1 MKLPIQPKQEK
12 EMSGP
17 ATHRGI
23 LVGVDRSASSIAAV
37 NWAARD
43 AAMRNVPLTLMYV
56 IAPGLPAVA
65 PWPEIPIPQ
74 DYFERQDD
82 RARRILEDARRA
94 VADSTADH
102 GPPFVHSVV
111 VHGPTVSTLV
121 NESKIADLMVVGSR
135 GEDAFGPVPFGS
147 VSTGLVNY
155 AHCPVAVVPD
165 EARPPAQ
172 APVLVGID
180 GSPASKLATEIAF
193 DEAFRRGVDLVALH
207 AWSDVSMSEVPG
219 LDFAT
224 MEVQAQEA
232 LAQWLARW
240 QERYPDVTVHRV
252 VVRDQPARQLVEH
265 SESAQLVVVGGNGRG
280 GFAGMLLGS
289 VSTAVTH
296 AARTVVIVA
305 RESYPPKRASR

>member
-1 MKLPIQPKQEK
+1 
-12 EMSGP
+12 MSGSE
-17 ATHRGI
+17 THRGI
-23 LVGVDRSASSIAAV
+23 LVGVDRSASSMAAV

-43 AAMRNVPLTLMYV
+43 AAMRNVPVTLMHV
-56 IAPGLPAVA
+56 IAPVVPAVT

-82 RARRILEDARRA
+82 KARRILEDARRA
-94 VADSTADH
+94 VADSTAGH

-121 NESKIADLMVVGSR
+121 SESKIADMMVVRWR
-135 GEDAFGPVPFGS
+135 GDGAFSQVPFGS

-155 AHCPVAVVPD
+155 AQCPVAVVHD
-165 EARPPAQ
+165 EAPAPAQ

-180 GSPASKLATEIAF
+180 GSPASELATEIAF

-207 AWSDVSMSEVPG
+207 AWSDVRVSEVPG
-219 LDFAT
+219 LGFAT

-232 LAQWLARW
+232 LAKWLAGW
-240 QERYPDVTVHRV
+240 QERYPDVTVRRV

-265 SESAQLVVVGGNGRG
+265 SESAQLVVVGSNGRG

-289 VSTAVTH
+289 VSTAVAH

-305 RESYPPKRASR
+305 RES

>member
-1 MKLPIQPKQEK
+1 
-12 EMSGP
+12 MSGSE
-17 ATHRGI
+17 THRGI
-23 LVGVDRSASSIAAV
+23 LVGVDRSASSMAAV

-43 AAMRNVPLTLMYV
+43 AAMRNVPLTLMHV
-56 IAPGLPAVA
+56 IAPVVPAVA

-82 RARRILEDARRA
+82 KARRILEDMRKA

-121 NESKIADLMVVGSR
+121 NESKIADMMVVGCR
-135 GEDAFGPVPFGS
+135 VPLGS

-155 AHCPVAVVPD
+155 AHCPVAVVHD
-165 EARPPAQ
+165 ETPPPAQ
-172 APVLVGID
+172 APVLVAID
-180 GSPASKLATEIAF
+180 GSPASELATEIAF

-224 MEVQAQEA
+224 MDVQAQEA
-232 LAQWLARW
+232 LAEWLSGW
-240 QERYPDVTVHRV
+240 QERYPDVTVRRV
-252 VVRDQPARQLVEH
+252 VVCDQPARQLVEH
-265 SESAQLVVVGGNGRG
+265 SESAQLVVVGSHGRG

-289 VSTAVTH
+289 VSMAVAY

-305 RESYPPKRASR
+305 RES

>member
-1 MKLPIQPKQEK
+1 
-12 EMSGP
+12 MS
-17 ATHRGI
+17 ASETHRGI
-23 LVGVDRSASSIAAV
+23 LVGVDRSASSTAAV

-43 AAMRNVPLTLMYV
+43 AALRNVPLTLMHV
-56 IAPGLPAVA
+56 IAPVVPAVA

-82 RARRILEDARRA
+82 KARRILEDARRA

-102 GPPFVHSVV
+102 GPPFVYSVV

-121 NESKIADLMVVGSR
+121 NESKIADMMVVGCR
-135 GEDAFGPVPFGS
+135 GEGAFSRVPFGS

-165 EARPPAQ
+165 EVPPSAQ

-180 GSPASKLATEIAF
+180 GSPASELATEIAF

-207 AWSDVSMSEVPG
+207 AWSDVSMPEVPG
-219 LDFAT
+219 LDLAT
-224 MEVQAQEA
+224 TELQAQEA
-232 LAQWLARW
+232 LAEQLAGW
-240 QERYPDVTVHRV
+240 QERYPDVTVRRV

-265 SESAQLVVVGGNGRG
+265 SESAQLVVVGSNGRG
-280 GFAGMLLGS
+280 GFAGMQLSS
-289 VSTAVTH
+289 VRTAVAH

-305 RESYPPKRASR
+305 RES

>member
-1 MKLPIQPKQEK
+1 
-12 EMSGP
+12 MSRP
-17 ATHRGI
+17 ETHRGI
-23 LVGVDRSASSIAAV
+23 LVGVDRSASSMAAV

-43 AAMRNVPLTLMYV
+43 AAMRNVPLTLMHV
-56 IAPGLPAVA
+56 VAPVVPAVA

-82 RARRILEDARRA
+82 KARRILEDARRA

-102 GPPFVHSVV
+102 GPPFVYSVV
-111 VHGPTVSTLV
+111 VHGPAVSTLV
-121 NESKIADLMVVGSR
+121 NQSKIADMMVVGCR
-135 GEDAFGPVPFGS
+135 GEGAFSRVPFGS

-155 AHCPVAVVPD
+155 AHCPVAVVHD
-165 EARPPAQ
+165 EAPPLAQ

-180 GSPASKLATEIAF
+180 GSPESELATEIAF

-219 LDFAT
+219 LDFAA
-224 MEVQAQEA
+224 MEVQAQEV
-232 LAQWLARW
+232 LAEWLAGW
-240 QERYPDVTVHRV
+240 QDRYPDVTVRRV
-252 VVRDQPARQLVEH
+252 VVCDQPARQLVEH
-265 SESAQLVVVGGNGRG
+265 SESAQLVVVGSHGRG

-305 RESYPPKRASR
+305 RESHRPMQASR

>member
-1 MKLPIQPKQEK
+1 
-12 EMSGP
+12 MSGP

-82 RARRILEDARRA
+82 KARRILEDARKA

-102 GPPFVHSVV
+102 GPPFVYSVV
-111 VHGPTVSTLV
+111 VHGPTVPTLV
-121 NESKIADLMVVGSR
+121 NQSKVADMVVVGWR
-135 GEDAFGPVPFGS
+135 GEDAFSRVPVGS
-147 VSTGLVNY
+147 VSTGLVNH
-155 AHCPVAVVPD
+155 AHCPVAVVHN
-165 EARPPAQ
+165 EAPPRAQ

-180 GSPASKLATEIAF
+180 GSHASELATEIAF

-207 AWSDVSMSEVPG
+207 AWSNVNTPEVSG
-219 LDFAT
+219 RDLAT

-232 LAQWLARW
+232 LAERLAGW
-240 QERYPDVTVHRV
+240 QERYPDVTVRRV
-252 VVRDQPARQLVEH
+252 VVCDQPARQLVEQ
-265 SESAQLVVVGGNGRG
+265 SQSAQLVVVGSHGRG
-280 GFAGMLLGS
+280 GFAGMLSS
-289 VSTAVTH
+289 VSTAVAH
-296 AARTVVIVA
+296 AAQTVVIVA
-305 RESYPPKRASR
+305 RES

>member
-1 MKLPIQPKQEK
+1 
-12 EMSGP
+12 MSSP
-17 ATHRGI
+17 ETHRGI
-23 LVGVDRSASSIAAV
+23 LVGVDRSASSMAAV

-43 AAMRNVPLTLMYV
+43 AAMRHVPLTLLHV
-56 IAPGLPAVA
+56 IAPVVPAVA
-65 PWPEIPIPQ
+65 PWPEIPIPE
-74 DYFERQDD
+74 DYFERQDGK
-82 RARRILEDARRA
+82 ARRILEDARRA

-121 NESKIADLMVVGSR
+121 NESKIADMMVVGCR
-135 GEDAFGPVPFGS
+135 GEGAFGQVSFGS

-155 AHCPVAVVPD
+155 AQCPVAVVHD
-165 EARPPAQ
+165 EAPQPAQ

-180 GSPASKLATEIAF
+180 GSPASELATEIAF

-232 LAQWLARW
+232 LAKWLAGC
-240 QERYPDVTVHRV
+240 EARYPDVTVHCV

-265 SESAQLVVVGGNGRG
+265 SESAQLVVVGSNGRG

-289 VSTAVTH
+289 VTTAVTH

-305 RESYPPKRASR
+305 R

>member
-1 MKLPIQPKQEK
+1 
-12 EMSGP
+12 MSGP
-17 ATHRGI
+17 ETHRGI
-23 LVGVDRSASSIAAV
+23 LVGVDRSTSSIAAV

-43 AAMRNVPLTLMYV
+43 AAMRNVPLTLMHV
-56 IAPGLPAVA
+56 IAPVVPAVA

-82 RARRILEDARRA
+82 KARGILEDARRA

-102 GPPFVHSVV
+102 GPPIVDSVV

-121 NESKIADLMVVGSR
+121 NESTIADMMVVGCR
-135 GEDAFGPVPFGS
+135 GEGALSRVSFGS

-155 AHCPVAVVPD
+155 AHCPVAVVHD
-165 EARPPAQ
+165 EAPAPAQ

-180 GSPASKLATEIAF
+180 GSPASELATEIAF

-207 AWSDVSMSEVPG
+207 AWSDVNMSEVPG
-219 LDFAT
+219 VDFT
-224 MEVQAQEA
+224 SMDLQAQEA
-232 LAQWLARW
+232 LADWLARW
-240 QERYPDVTVHRV
+240 QERYPEVTVRRV
-252 VVRDQPARQLVEH
+252 VVCDQPARQLVEH
-265 SESAQLVVVGGNGRG
+265 SETAQLVVVGSNGRG

-305 RESYPPKRASR
+305 RASHRPMQASR

>member
-1 MKLPIQPKQEK
+1 
-12 EMSGP
+12 MSGP
-17 ATHRGI
+17 ETHRGI
-23 LVGVDRSASSIAAV
+23 LVGVDRSTSSIAAV

-43 AAMRNVPLTLMYV
+43 AAMRNIPLTLMHV
-56 IAPGLPAVA
+56 IAPVVPAVA

-74 DYFERQDD
+74 DYFDRQDD
-82 RARRILEDARRA
+82 RARRILDDARRA

-121 NESKIADLMVVGSR
+121 NESTIADMMVVGCR
-135 GEDAFGPVPFGS
+135 GEDALSPVSFGS
-147 VSTGLVNY
+147 VSSGLVNY
-155 AHCPVAVVPD
+155 AHCPVAVVHD
-165 EARPPAQ
+165 EAPPPEQ

-180 GSPASKLATEIAF
+180 GSPASGLATEIAF

-207 AWSDVSMSEVPG
+207 AWSDVNMSELPG
-219 LDFAT
+219 VDFAT
-224 MEVQAQEA
+224 MDLQAQDA
-232 LAQWLARW
+232 LADWLARW
-240 QERYPDVTVHRV
+240 QERYPEVTVRRV
-252 VVRDQPARQLVEH
+252 VVCDQPARQLVEH
-265 SESAQLVVVGGNGRG
+265 SESAQLVVVGSNGRG

-305 RESYPPKRASR
+305 RESHRPMQASR

>member
-1 MKLPIQPKQEK
+1 
-12 EMSGP
+12 MSGSE
-17 ATHRGI
+17 THRGI
-23 LVGVDRSASSIAAV
+23 LVGVDRSASSMAAV

-43 AAMRNVPLTLMYV
+43 AAMRNVALTLMHV
-56 IAPGLPAVA
+56 VAPVVPAVA

-82 RARRILEDARRA
+82 KARRILEDARRA

-102 GPPFVHSVV
+102 GPPFVYSVV
-111 VHGPTVSTLV
+111 VRGPTVSTLV
-121 NESKIADLMVVGSR
+121 NESKIADMMVVGCR
-135 GEDAFGPVPFGS
+135 GEGAFSRVPFGS
-147 VSTGLVNY
+147 VTTGLMNY
-155 AHCPVAVVPD
+155 AHCPVAVVHD
-165 EARPPAQ
+165 QAPPPTQ

-180 GSPASKLATEIAF
+180 GSPASDLATEIAF

-232 LAQWLARW
+232 LAEWLARW
-240 QERYPDVTVHRV
+240 QERYPDVTVRRV
-252 VVRDQPARQLVEH
+252 VVCDQPARQLVEH
-265 SESAQLVVVGGNGRG
+265 SEAAQLVVVGSNGRG

-289 VSTAVTH
+289 VSTAVAH
-296 AARTVVIVA
+296 AVRTVVIVA
-305 RESYPPKRASR
+305 RESYRPMRASR